1 MLHVLFAR
9 RNEFA
14 CVYRFVVKKRCSEFT
29 YDGGKQRAP
38 PDHLVERAHLH
49 ILDLGNTKPQV
60 SQRGRRH
67 SNQPLLEVHFAGLC
81 VFLFACTLLG
91 RPSSDRATSDQPT
104 DPTKQLTNRP
114 TNQLTDQANN
124 VPTNPS
130 TNQPTTQLSDQR
142 INRQSINQPINQ

>member
-1 MLHVLFAR
+1 MSCLRDEMSLHASIDLLLRKDVASRQTMTVNKGHRPIILLSELTCTSWTSETLSPKSPSAAADTATSPFSR
-9 RNEFA
+9 FTSRA
-14 CVYRFVVKKRCSEFT
+14 CVC
-29 YDGGKQRAP
+29 
-38 PDHLVERAHLH
+38 
-49 ILDLGNTKPQV
+49 
-60 SQRGRRH
+60 
-67 SNQPLLEVHFAGLC
+67 
-81 VFLFACTLLG
+81 FLFACTLLG